1 MSVSHRVLVS
11 DDLATEGVEILE
23 RAPGFEVDVKV
34 GLPAAE
40 LVAIIGRYEALA
52 VRSATK
58 VTQAVLD
65 AGKSLRVVG
74 RAGIG
79 VDNIDLGA
87 ATKRGIVVM
96 NTPGGNTI
104 TVAEHTLAMLMAAA
118 RHIPQATQSMKAGQW
133 EKKKFSGRE
142 LFNKTLGVVGLGN
155 IGSVVA
161 QRALALKMKVVAYD
175 PFLSAEAAKRLGV
188 EMASL
193 EDVYRRADFITV
205 HVPLTDQTKGL
216 IGGRAIGMMK
226 PTAILV
232 NCAWGGVVDEAA
244 LVEALKTK
252 RLAAAAFDVFEK
264 EPLPKDHPFLTLDN
278 VVLTPHLGAS
288 TEEAQVNVA
297 VALAEQMVDYLANG
311 TVRNAVNLPSVSREV
326 LEVLGPYLNLGA
338 KLGSLGGQLASSGTE
353 AVDIEYAGEITRR
366 AAGPITSQILRG
378 MLAHFMDVPVN
389 EVNAPALAEE
399 RGIAVSERRT
409 SDSPDFASLIAVT
422 VRGASQSL
430 RVAGTLFGRQNP
442 RIVRV
447 NQFDIEAVP
456 EGHLLVLHNR
466 DVPGVIGKFGSTLG
480 SARIN
485 IGRIHLSRAGGEA
498 FSLVNI
504 DSPAPPAVL
513 EELRT
518 IDGAISV
525 KQVAL

>member
-1 MSVSHRVLVS
+1 MPHRVLVS
-11 DDLATEGVEILE
+11 DDLAAEGIEILQ
-23 RAPGFEVDVKV
+23 RTPGVEVDVKV
-34 GLPAAE
+34 GLPQAKLIE
-40 LVAIIGRYEALA
+40 IIGGYEALA

-58 VTQAVLD
+58 VTREVLT

-79 VDNIDLGA
+79 VDNVDLDA
-87 ATKRGIVVM
+87 ATKLGIVVM

-118 RHIPQATQSMKAGQW
+118 RHIPQATQSMRAGAW

-161 QRALALKMKVVAYD
+161 QRALALKMKVLAYD
-175 PFLSAEAAKRLGV
+175 PFLSAEAAKRLGI

-193 EDVYRRADFITV
+193 EEIYRKADFITV
-205 HVPLTDQTKGL
+205 HVPLTEQTRGM
-216 IGGRAIGMMK
+216 IGTQAISMMK
-226 PTAILV
+226 PSTILV
-232 NCAWGGVVDEAA
+232 NCARGGIVDEAA
-244 LVEALKTK
+244 LAEALKSK
-252 RLAAAAFDVFEK
+252 RIAAAALDVFEK
-264 EPLPKDHPFLTLDN
+264 EPLPKDHPFLTLEN
-278 VVLTPHLGAS
+278 VVMTPHLGAS

-297 VALAEQMVDYLANG
+297 VALAEQMVDYLLNG

-326 LEVLGPYLNLGA
+326 LEVLGPYLNLGS
-338 KLGSLGGQLASSGTE
+338 KLGSFCGQLAPAGAE
-353 AVDIEYAGEITRR
+353 RIDIEYAGEITRH
-366 AAGPITSQILRG
+366 AVGAVTSQILRG

-389 EVNAPALAEE
+389 EVNAPALAKE

-409 SDSPDFASLIAVT
+409 SDSPDFASLISVQ
-422 VRGASQSL
+422 VFGASQSV

-447 NQFDIEAVP
+447 NQFEIEAVP
-456 EGHLLVLHNR
+456 EGHVLVLHNR

-480 SARIN
+480 NAGIN
-485 IGRIHLSRAGGEA
+485 IGLIHLSRGGGEA

-504 DSPAPPAVL
+504 DSAAPPPVL
-513 EELRT
+513 DALRR

-525 KQVAL
+525 SQVKL

>member
-1 MSVSHRVLVS
+1 MAHRVLVS
-11 DDLATEGVEILE
+11 DDLAPEGIGILKG
-23 RAPGFEVDVKV
+23 APGFEVDVRV
-34 GLPAAE
+34 GLSPAD
-40 LVAIIGRYEALA
+40 LLKAIGGYEALA

-58 VTQAVLD
+58 VTREVLE
-65 AGKSLRVVG
+65 AGKSLKVVG

-87 ATKRGIVVM
+87 ATRLGIVVM

-118 RHIPQATQSMKAGQW
+118 RYIPQATQSMRAGQW

-188 EMASL
+188 EMATL
-193 EDVYRRADFITV
+193 DDLYRRADFITV
-205 HVPLTDQTKGL
+205 HVPLTEQTRGL
-216 IGGRAIGMMK
+216 VGTRAIGLMK

-232 NCAWGGVVDEAA
+232 NCARGGIVDETA

-252 RLAAAAFDVFEK
+252 KLAAAALDVFEK
-264 EPLPKDHPFLTLDN
+264 EPLPKDHPLLSLDN

-297 VALAEQMVDYLANG
+297 VALAEQMVDYLVNG

-326 LEVLGPYLNLGA
+326 LDVLGPYLNLGA
-338 KLGSLGGQLASSGTE
+338 KLGRLCGQLAASGTE
-353 AVDIEYAGEITRR
+353 SIDIEYSGEITKH
-366 AAGPITSQILRG
+366 AVGPITSQVLRG

-389 EVNAPALAEE
+389 EVNAPALAQE

-409 SDSPDFASLIAVT
+409 SASPDFASLIAVT
-422 VRGASQSL
+422 VKGASQSL

-442 RIVRV
+442 RIVQV

-466 DVPGVIGKFGSTLG
+466 DVPGVIGKFGTTLG
-480 SARIN
+480 SAGIN

-504 DSPAPPAVL
+504 DSPAPSTVIDA
-513 EELRT
+513 LRR

-525 KQVAL
+525 TQVEL